1 MQLLLDTTKFNKK
14 PKGVEIGLISKRIVK
29 HPVNI
34 NVEELAKELGSG
46 KTFVPA
52 IFKKKGGELRRSKEN
67 WESQQVIG
75 LDFDE
80 GLSLEEAYNDKF
92 LIENAAFLYTTF
104 SHTASHH
111 KFRVIFV
118 LDEQINDYKKFQVVI
133 NELLNRFPQAD
144 KSCKDGSRLFFGGL
158 SVTPFNYNN
167 RLVINKFV
175 GDTLLQDIE
184 NNLSYMSVKRVKP
197 PKSYYIQD
205 TNNIN
210 IIKTRKVKS
219 LQEKLNVKP
228 ITLSKNEVISYLK
241 KQDLRLFLG
250 IEGSGNFKDI
260 FHEETNPS
268 ASIYQSNKGNGHWL
282 YKCFSASHP
291 FVGTL
296 LHVVEKLLNTNTVD
310 ARNFLMEVYKIS
322 IHESEAVKELK
333 ESIDIYKELL
343 RSEELG
349 EIHPNFYKVFNR
361 YGHLQDLYV
370 LLDLT
375 KEYITND
382 TDPRILFFHSIRTLA
397 KHFNRSIPATGTRLN
412 FLTLFK
418 VTQKLDENEIPQE
431 LLEIQESNKRK
442 NKYKYRNST
451 YEIPI
456 YTYELFSEIDEM
468 CRLWLKKGCTSRTIS
483 YEGVLRTFGRIE
495 ADRVYPQDKGKKIS
509 ELNEDIVFNITE
521 TTLNIIESKGW
532 TTESEVLECMS
543 HFWKLNRDFKKV
555 QFKRSIAEILDAYDL
570 EIIASNKKVKV
581 DMCISEDLI
590 SKQSFPK
597 IIRRKI

>member
-1 MQLLLDTTKFNKK
+1 MKLLLDKTAFNKK
-14 PKGVEIGLISKRIVK
+14 PKGFEIGAISKRIVK
-29 HPVNI
+29 SPVDI
-34 NVEELAKELGSG
+34 NVKNLAKELGSG

-52 IFKKKGGELRRSKEN
+52 TFKKKGGELKRSIEN
-67 WESQQVIG
+67 WESQQIIG

-104 SHTASHH
+104 SHTVSHH

-118 LDEQINDYKKFQVVI
+118 LDKQITDYKKFQVVI
-133 NELLNRFPQAD
+133 GELLSRYPQAD

-158 SVTPFNYNN
+158 RVTPFNYNN
-167 RLVINKFV
+167 RLVIDKFV
-175 GDTLLQDIE
+175 GDTRLQDIE
-184 NNLSYMSVKRVKP
+184 NNLSYMSVRGVKSP
-197 PKSYYIQD
+197 ERNYIQHAS
-205 TNNIN
+205 NIN
-210 IIKTRKVKS
+210 MIRNRNIKL
-219 LQEKLNVKP
+219 LQEKLNAKP

-282 YKCFSASHP
+282 YKCFSESHP

-296 LHVVEKLLNTNTVD
+296 LHIVEKLLHTNTIN

-322 IHESEAVKELK
+322 VHESEAVKELR
-333 ESIDIYKELL
+333 ESIDIYKEFL

-361 YGHLQDLYV
+361 YGHLQDLYI

-382 TDPRILFFHSIRTLA
+382 TDPRIVFFHSIRTLA

-418 VTQKLDENEIPQE
+418 VTQKLDENKIPQE

-456 YTYELFSEIDEM
+456 YTYELFTEIDEM
-468 CRLWLKKGCTSRTIS
+468 CRLWLEKGCTSRTIS

-509 ELNEDIVFNITE
+509 ELNEDIVSSITE
-521 TTLNIIESKGW
+521 TTLRIIEFKGW
-532 TTESEVLECMS
+532 TIESEVLDCMS
-543 HFWKLNRDFKKV
+543 QIWKINKDFKMV
-555 QFKRSIAEILDAYDL
+555 QFKRCIAELLDAYDL
-570 EIIASNKKVKV
+570 EIIASNKKVKM
-581 DMCISEDLI
+581 DMGITEDLM